1 MTKCQFSSDF
11 SIHFLTFFI
20 DILKNLGLTQKLVVS
35 KFCTSCAYIGPSAS
49 VRSLVVKFSKKKFKF
64 KIYGLKTTS
73 DSNSEG

>member
-1 MTKCQFSSDF
+1 MTKCQFSSNF

-20 DILKNLGLTQKLVVS
+20 DILKNLGLTQNS

-49 VRSLVVKFSKKKFKF
+49 VRSFVVKYLKKKFKF
-64 KIYGLKTTS
+64 KIYGPKTTS